1 MWRHTTQEQILMR
14 NTAVVSIITLSLSL
28 IGCGSETPQTPPT
41 PEVKAPAPTVEN
53 SDETVSTG
61 TSEQSKTIT
70 VAGNTFR
77 VLVKGSIAPNAVL
90 DISIVQTSGTPVA
103 AIRVWIGDAS
113 GVGSVK
119 TKAHS
124 HGASSH
130 VHAKAPATLSADAAL
145 WIEVQNADG
154 TSGSGSFHVN

>member
-1 MWRHTTQEQILMR
+1 MR
-14 NTAVVSIITLSLSL
+14 NTTIISIITLCLSL
-28 IGCGSETPQTPPT
+28 IGCGDEPQKTPPT
-41 PEVKAPAPTVEN
+41 PEVKPPAPVVEN
-53 SDETVSTG
+53 KDESGSTG
-61 TSEQSKTIT
+61 TSEHVETIT

-77 VLVKGSIAPNAVL
+77 VTVKGSIAPSAVL
-90 DISIVQTSGTPVA
+90 DVSIVQTSGTPAA

-119 TKAHS
+119 TKSHS

-130 VHAKAPATLSADAAL
+130 VHAQAPAKLPANSEL

-154 TSGSGSFHVN
+154 TSGSGSVELN